1 MNFYKACKKSFN
13 RKYARAFSTFLNIPG
28 LSSHSSRARFE
39 YYANS
44 HLSRY
49 GKWSRSL

>member
-1 MNFYKACKKSFN
+1 MSYKARKKCFN
-13 RKYARAFSTFLNIPG
+13 RKYARAFSSFLSIPG
-28 LSSHSSRARFE
+28 LSSHSARARFE

-49 GKWSRSL
+49 GKWSASL